1 MLLSAVFLASLS
13 SVAAQLVI
21 QPQHRNNTNEVSRTI
36 PIDVGH
42 LFNNRGFGKSG
53 GDANFDGAGQ
63 GQTIDV
69 PKGRYLRV
77 SMLAAAEDGLAEGSI
92 NATYEDGSLTP
103 AQVLVPSWW
112 SWPYPF
118 GGDLVMPYHF
128 ANQSV
133 DYNRSNIFQTTNWLD
148 PTKELTSLTLPI
160 PKGAGSGVGGGEIE
174 TKLHIFAI
182 SLLPVT
188 EAALEDGLPQLEVQY
203 ARTTQKWIEGTD
215 KTQIV
220 EVIVNNV
227 GATWLLSNQT
237 VTVSVDSP
245 GLKTVSPVVLK
256 RLRPGDQVIV
266 EVGVVNNGGVAEGSK
281 GPATIV
287 LQAEDGRLRANI
299 RLRLRP
305 RSPPE
310 WFNNGKFGIFIH
322 WGVFAV
328 PGWGDVGPQESYA
341 EWYWWYLSDAGKDNF
356 RQHHLDTYG
365 PDVVYDDFIVNFTA
379 EHFSSRDWVDL
390 FADSGAQYFVQTSK
404 HHDGYA
410 IFDVPANIS
419 GRTSVALTPHRD
431 ILAEL
436 FAAAREYQPHLHPAA
451 YFSLPEWFHPDY
463 EPLGFGSWPGGNA
476 TNPFTNASLSYTGY
490 VPLGDGVGSK
500 GNFVA
505 DLIVPEMNTLGTDPR
520 YEVEIMWCDIGGPNA
535 TAEFAARWYNHA
547 AAAGRQVS
555 MNARCGLP
563 GDFDTPEY
571 ASYSAA
577 QRRKWESSAGMDPF
591 SYGYNRATPDAAYM
605 NASTIVTTL
614 LDIVSKNGNFLLDIG
629 PTETGEIVEVEK
641 RNLREAGAWIKDHAE
656 AVFNTTYWGVTPQYV
671 DAAANTDV
679 RFTMT
684 MDAFYLSVL
693 NQTTDGSVEIRDTPI
708 PWIETDKVTIVG
720 GQMAGQIVNV
730 ESLGESGVRL
740 NITQEMWEADK
751 WAWSLV
757 HQAHIANARC
767 DIIEVF
773 DNAAIIYGCGIHDG
787 QSSRKS
793 VGIVTRTNRW
803 SFLLYHSKCVITDPV
818 QHSFDHG
825 VPCGNSLRS
834 IDDQHIRYPPVGVDI
849 AMSGSDFDCR
859 GMLLDIVMAE
869 STSRLAGAN
878 DTGVETEPLQILHGS
893 SECLDDLGLA
903 RHAPYDAVGRPAF
916 VPEDPRVQLAGGHV

>member
-1 MLLSAVFLASLS
+1 MLLSVVFLASLS
-13 SVAAQLVI
+13 TVAAQLII
-21 QPQHRNNTNEVSRTI
+21 QPQHRNNTGEVSRTI
-36 PIDVGH
+36 PVGIDH
-42 LFNNRGFGKSG
+42 LFNNRGFGKAG
-53 GDANFDGAGQ
+53 GDANFDGAGRCYPAEFMPGESLMYDGFNFTFPQ
-63 GQTIDV
+63 YRPSGNDNVISDGQTIDV

-77 SMLAAAEDGLAEGSI
+77 AMLVAAEDGLAEGSI
-92 NATYEDGSLTP
+92 NATYEDGSMTS

-128 ANQSV
+128 ANQSI

-148 PTKELTSLTLPI
+148 STKELTSLTLPI

-174 TKLHIFAI
+174 TKLHVFAI
-182 SLLPVT
+182 SLLPVA
-188 EAALEDGLPQLEVQY
+188 EAASEDGLPQLEVQY
-203 ARTTQKWIEGTD
+203 ARTTQKWLEGTN

-220 EVIVNNV
+220 EAIVNNV
-227 GATWLLSNQT
+227 GSTWLLSNQT

-245 GLKTVSPVVLK
+245 GLTTVSPVILK

-266 EVGVVNNGGVAEGSK
+266 EVGVVNKDGVPEGSK

-287 LQAEDGRLRANI
+287 LQAEGGSQIATHTIDATFGIEDYEPTYDSVYGHEA
-299 RLRLRP
+299 
-305 RSPPE
+305 PE
-310 WFNNGKFGIFIH
+310 WFNNAKFGIFIH

-328 PGWGDVGPQESYA
+328 PGWGDVGPKESYA

-356 RQHHLDTYG
+356 RQYHLDTYG
-365 PDVVYDDFIVNFTA
+365 PDVVYDDFIANFTA
-379 EHFSSRDWVDL
+379 EHFSPRDWVDL

-410 IFDVPANIS
+410 IFDVPATIS
-419 GRTSVALTPHRD
+419 RRTSVALTPHRD
-431 ILAEL
+431 ILGDL

-476 TNPFTNASLSYTGY
+476 TNPFTNESLSYTGY
-490 VPLGDGVGSK
+490 VPLGAGDDGSNNSK
-500 GNFVA
+500 GDFVT
-505 DLIVPEMNTLGTDPR
+505 DLIVPEMDILGTDPR

-547 AAAGRQVS
+547 AASGRQVS

-641 RNLREAGAWIKDHAE
+641 RSLREAGAWIKDHAE
-656 AVFNTTYWGVTPQYV
+656 AIFNTTYWGVTPQYV
-671 DAAANTDV
+671 DAATNADV

-684 MDAFYLSVL
+684 MDAFYISVL
-693 NQTTDGSVEIRDTPI
+693 NQTTDGSVEMRNTPI
-708 PWIETDKVTIVG
+708 PWIATDQVTIVG
-720 GQMAGQIVNV
+720 GQMAGQSVDV
-730 ESLGESGVRL
+730 ESLGESGIQL
-740 NITQEMWEADK
+740 NITHEMWQADK
-751 WAWSLV
+751 WAW
-757 HQAHIANARC
+757 
-767 DIIEVF
+767 VF
-773 DNAAIIYGCGIHDG
+773 
-787 QSSRKS
+787 K
-793 VGIVTRTNRW
+793 
-803 SFLLYHSKCVITDPV
+803 IT
-818 QHSFDHG
+818 
-825 VPCGNSLRS
+825 
-834 IDDQHIRYPPVGVDI
+834 Y
-849 AMSGSDFDCR
+849 
-859 GMLLDIVMAE
+859 
-869 STSRLAGAN
+869 
-878 DTGVETEPLQILHGS
+878 
-893 SECLDDLGLA
+893 
-903 RHAPYDAVGRPAF
+903 
-916 VPEDPRVQLAGGHV
+916 

>member
-1 MLLSAVFLASLS
+1 MLSAVLLASVS

-36 PIDVGH
+36 PIDIVH
-42 LFNNRGFGKSG
+42 LFNNRGFGKAG

-63 GQTIDV
+63 CYPAEFLPEETLMYDGFNFSFPQYRPSGNDNVISDGQTIDV

-128 ANQSV
+128 ANQSI

-148 PTKELTSLTLPI
+148 PAKELESLTLPI

-182 SLLPVT
+182 SLLPVA
-188 EAALEDGLPQLEVQY
+188 EAESEGGLPQLEVQY
-203 ARTTQKWIEGTD
+203 GRTTQKWIDGTN

-227 GATWLLSNQT
+227 GSTWLLSNQT

-245 GLKTVSPVVLK
+245 GLTTVSPAVLK

-266 EVGVVNNGGVAEGSK
+266 EVGVVNKDCVVEGSK

-287 LQAEDGRLRANI
+287 LQTDDGSQIATHTIDATFGIEDYEPTYDSVYGHEA
-299 RLRLRP
+299 
-305 RSPPE
+305 PE
-310 WFNNGKFGIFIH
+310 WYNNGKFGIFIH

-328 PGWGDVGPQESYA
+328 PGWGDVAPNESYA
-341 EWYWWYLSDAGKDNF
+341 EWYWWYLSDPGKENF
-356 RQHHLDTYG
+356 RQYHLNTYG
-365 PDVVYDDFIVNFTA
+365 PDVVYDDFIANFTA
-379 EHFSSRDWVDL
+379 ANFSPHDWVEL

-410 IFDVPANIS
+410 IFDVPATIS
-419 GRTSVALTPHRD
+419 RRTSVALTPHRD
-431 ILAEL
+431 ILDEL
-436 FAAAREYQPHLHPAA
+436 FAAAREHQPHLHRAV

-490 VPLGDGVGSK
+490 VPLGGGSVDGGGAK
-500 GNFVA
+500 GDFVA
-505 DLIVPEMNTLGTDPR
+505 DLIVPEMDILSTDPR

-591 SYGYNRATPDAAYM
+591 SYGYNRATPAAAYM
-605 NASTIVTTL
+605 NASTVVTTL
-614 LDIVSKNGNFLLDIG
+614 LDIVSKNGNLLLDIG
-629 PTETGEIVEVEK
+629 PTETGAIVEAEQ
-641 RNLREAGAWIKDHAE
+641 RSLREAGGWIKDHAE
-656 AVFNTTYWGVTPQYV
+656 AIFNTTYWGVTPQYV
-671 DAAANTDV
+671 DAATNTDV

-684 MDAFYLSVL
+684 MDVFYISVL
-693 NQTTDGSVEIRDTPI
+693 NQTIDGSVAIQNTPI
-708 PWIETDKVTIVG
+708 PWVEGDHVTVVG
-720 GQMAGQIVNV
+720 GQMAGQSVGV

-740 NITQEMWEADK
+740 NIPQAMWQADK
-751 WAWSLV
+751 WAWV
-757 HQAHIANARC
+757 FKIA
-767 DIIEVF
+767 
-773 DNAAIIYGCGIHDG
+773 Y
-787 QSSRKS
+787 
-793 VGIVTRTNRW
+793 
-803 SFLLYHSKCVITDPV
+803 
-818 QHSFDHG
+818 
-825 VPCGNSLRS
+825 
-834 IDDQHIRYPPVGVDI
+834 
-849 AMSGSDFDCR
+849 
-859 GMLLDIVMAE
+859 
-869 STSRLAGAN
+869 
-878 DTGVETEPLQILHGS
+878 
-893 SECLDDLGLA
+893 
-903 RHAPYDAVGRPAF
+903 
-916 VPEDPRVQLAGGHV
+916 